1 VSELAL
7 EEGIEWLRWEV
18 GSERTVSELALEEG
32 IEWLRWEV
40 GWAVERREKLNQ
52 SQVFI
57 KFGPT
62 YYIKYWLFYC
72 ISKPRYKRLQKL
84 RWGHAPIAP
93 PPDTLV
99 VHADNELWV
108 SLH

>member
-40 GWAVERREKLNQ
+40 G
-52 SQVFI
+52 
-57 KFGPT
+57 
-62 YYIKYWLFYC
+62 
-72 ISKPRYKRLQKL
+72 
-84 RWGHAPIAP
+84 
-93 PPDTLV
+93 
-99 VHADNELWV
+99 
-108 SLH
+108 